1 MSSGVAPSFVS
12 KCSPGVQQ
20 LLVDPAVTMAA
31 VEARLIAPYL
41 AVVEDT
47 KLSADQVAAAVA
59 ELGIPHSATA
69 GSPAY
74 GLSKACVNAYTIEL
88 ARFVYLYIIHWTLDS
103 REPRNHK
110 ALLCTVC

>member
-31 VEARLIAPYL
+31 VEAKLIAPYL
-41 AVVEDT
+41 AIVEDT

-88 ARFVYLYIIHWTLDS
+88 ARFIYLYNEH
-103 REPRNHK
+103 
-110 ALLCTVC
+110 